1 MDQPHYSVGR
11 HGLQKLNSRNE
22 PEPSRLVKAIGH
34 LVSYVF
40 HPLFIPTYVTCFLLF
55 VHPFVFA
62 GYSEKMKIFRLA
74 NVILCTA
81 FLPAFSVFLMW
92 RLKLVI
98 TTFQLK
104 TQRERIIPYVI
115 TMTLY
120 FWCWYVFKNVDS
132 PPEMQLFLLGAFL
145 SLCAAWMLN
154 IPMRVS
160 MHSTAVGAVLAFF
173 LIVAFRDPNFY
184 GIYLSIV
191 ILIAGLVCTAR
202 LLVSNHTYVEIYAGL
217 FAGFLSQLIATWFV

>member
-1 MDQPHYSVGR
+1 MEQTNYTVGPQ
-11 HGLQKLNSRNE
+11 GLQKLNSRNE
-22 PEPSRLVKAIGH
+22 PEPSGFAKAIGH

-40 HPLFIPTYVTCFLLF
+40 HPLFIPTYVSCFLLF
-55 VHPFVFA
+55 IHPFVFA

-74 NVILCTA
+74 NVVLCTA

-98 TTFQLK
+98 STVQLK

-115 TMTLY
+115 TMFLY

-145 SLCAAWMLN
+145 ALCAAWMLN

-160 MHSTAVGAVLAFF
+160 MHSTAMGAVVSFF
-173 LIVAFRDPNFY
+173 LILAFRDPTFN
-184 GIYLSIV
+184 GIYLSIA
-191 ILIAGLVCTAR
+191 ILVAGLVCTAR
-202 LLVSNHTYVEIYAGL
+202 LLVSNHTYTEIYLGL

>member
-1 MDQPHYSVGR
+1 MEHFSVGPQ
-11 HGLQKLNSRNE
+11 GLQKLTSRNE
-22 PEPSRLVKAIGH
+22 PEPSGFAKAIGH
-34 LVSYVF
+34 FVSYIF
-40 HPLFIPTYVTCFLLF
+40 HPLFIPTYVSCYLLF
-55 VHPFVFA
+55 IHPFVFA

-81 FLPAFSVFLMW
+81 FLPALSIFIMW

-98 TTFQLK
+98 SSIQLK

-115 TMTLY
+115 AMTLY

-132 PPEMQLFLLGAFL
+132 PQEMQLFLLGAFL
-145 SLCAAWMLN
+145 GVCTAWMLN

-160 MHSTAVGAVLAFF
+160 MHTTAVGAVLTFF
-173 LIVAFRDPNFY
+173 LILAFRDATFNTVP
-184 GIYLSIV
+184 LSIA

-202 LLVSNHTYVEIYAGL
+202 LLVSTHTYREIYIGF
-217 FAGFLSQLIATWFV
+217 FAGVLAQVVANWFV